1 MYTSYFLTRWK
12 QGQQKMWTLG
22 ARIAVVD
29 VYVKQPSTAV
39 ARVKGKV
46 DVLLRHE
53 HGGMTIFEM

>member
-1 MYTSYFLTRWK
+1 
-12 QGQQKMWTLG
+12 MWTLE

-46 DVLLRHE
+46 DVLRHE
-53 HGGMTIFEM
+53 HGGTIPRWVLSPLFLSRRDFWSPVS